1 MSRGKKREKRERPL
15 ALAYLRVSTEEQ
27 AKEGASLEAQRVLL
41 IAEAERRG
49 WNVETVVD
57 DGYSAKSVEGRPG
70 LVLAL
75 RRLDQGDA
83 DILLALRVDRL
94 SRSVSDFAQL
104 MSRSRSK
111 GWDLVACDLGIDT
124 STPHGGLMAH
134 VLASVAEYERRVIG
148 VRTREGMEQRR
159 REGVHVGRPPEL
171 KPELVGRIVRAHE
184 DGRNMSQI
192 ARDLTADG
200 VPTAR
205 GGEWRASTV
214 QAVLRSTT
222 AKSLRASSRGE
233 WARP

>member
-1 MSRGKKREKRERPL
+1 MSRAKKRAKRDRPL

-27 AKEGASLEAQRVLL
+27 AKDGASLEAQRALL
-41 IAEAERRG
+41 IAEAQRRG
-49 WNVETVVD
+49 WDVEAVVD

-70 LVLAL
+70 LVDAL
-75 RRLDQGDA
+75 GRLDDGDA
-83 DILLALRVDRL
+83 DVLLALRVDRL

-104 MSRSRSK
+104 MARSRSR

-159 REGVHVGRPPEL
+159 REGVHVGRPPTL
-171 KPELVGRIVRAHE
+171 DPQVVARIVQLKA
-184 DGRNMSQI
+184 DGENLSEI
-192 ARDLTADG
+192 ARILVADG

-214 QAVLRSTT
+214 KAVLGSTT
-222 AKSLRASSRGE
+222 AQRLQRIDVALG
-233 WARP
+233 